1 MLGARSDLLV
11 DRLSANAGY
20 VGHMNDVMQEQIG
33 TNLSAYLESVEQL
46 GAFLRSI
53 QGKQL
58 SQDDVDK
65 MRQLQGEER
74 QAKKQFRAHWPD
86 D

>member
-1 MLGARSDLLV
+1 
-11 DRLSANAGY
+11 
-20 VGHMNDVMQEQIG
+20 MNDVMQGQID
-33 TNLSAYLESVEQL
+33 TNLNAYLESVEQL
-46 GAFLRSI
+46 AGFLRSI

-65 MRQLQGEER
+65 MRSLQTEER

>member
-1 MLGARSDLLV
+1 
-11 DRLSANAGY
+11 
-20 VGHMNDVMQEQIG
+20 MNDVMQQQIN
-33 TNLSAYLESVEQL
+33 TNLNAYLESVEQL
-46 GAFLRSI
+46 AAFLKSV

-65 MRQLQGEER
+65 MRELQTEER
-74 QAKKQFRAHWPD
+74 QAKKLFRAHWPD